1 MTLRYKNYTTILKAP
16 YSYFV
21 LQTTKVFL
29 RMPRL
34 FYKANFS
41 PLTQSLV
48 CVLLKEKTK
57 GNIKSACYLDWIAW
71 LTLRRFSKG
80 ASLKQRTMLWAGD
93 VGQLSPA
100 ATDLKFFC
108 QRRKLGFWD
117 FILFV
122 WHKKVEEEPANYAF
136 TICTLAHHYR
146 ICMPKVYLL
155 AIGNNCD
162 WKDAFPRPLY
172 FVTDFVI

>member
-100 ATDLKFFC
+100 ATDLKFFLSETKT
-108 QRRKLGFWD
+108 RILGFHP
-117 FILFV
+117 FCLTQKSRRGASQLCFYNMYTCTPLQNLHAKSLFV
-122 WHKKVEEEPANYAF
+122 SHW
-136 TICTLAHHYR
+136 
-146 ICMPKVYLL
+146 
-155 AIGNNCD
+155 
-162 WKDAFPRPLY
+162 
-172 FVTDFVI
+172 